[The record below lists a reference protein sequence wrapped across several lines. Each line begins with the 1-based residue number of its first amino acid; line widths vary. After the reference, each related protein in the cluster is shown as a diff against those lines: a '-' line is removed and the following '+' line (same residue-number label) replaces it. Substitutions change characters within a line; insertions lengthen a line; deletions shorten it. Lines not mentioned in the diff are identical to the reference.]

1 MYWYTLTP
9 MDVLLLR
16 DAKPFTPGERAWAGS
31 VFPPN
36 GHTIVGALRR
46 FLGTENHFQIK
57 GVFFCRETAKGMQLY
72 LPRPL
77 GFVGSNPLVPIAWYQ
92 EAPLQH
98 AFWDQSKP
106 CPLTTKKRPDDN
118 NQNDETAEK
127 YRQYLPSYVV
137 EKYIETGLIDEKDW
151 KLQHLGEDQPWVL
164 ETRPHNAI
172 QSGSRQVKNAD
183 GYFVENA
190 IRMLPGWRLAIALD
204 QDTDNA
210 ISSLTDH
217 QNIPISLRLGGEGH
231 RVLMERCEALDEQW
245 ANLSVKSKHNFE
257 KKGGKIIAY
266 LVTSGVFERIK
277 NGIALCRSYP
287 WEWKLAHTVNG
298 NQTPGNLVSVA
309 TNKAV
314 SISCRMRAQQKNSQ
328 PAPQVFAAPSGSQYY
343 LNSPQELFQDS
354 LEASKQASRWRKLG
368 YSELLWIPFIED

>member
-1 MYWYTLTP
+1 M
-9 MDVLLLR
+9 
-16 DAKPFTPGERAWAGS
+16 K
-31 VFPPN
+31 
-36 GHTIVGALRR
+36 
-46 FLGTENHFQIK
+46 
-57 GVFFCRETAKGMQLY
+57 
-72 LPRPL
+72 
-77 GFVGSNPLVPIAWYQ
+77 
-92 EAPLQH
+92 
-98 AFWDQSKP
+98 
-106 CPLTTKKRPDDN
+106 
-118 NQNDETAEK
+118 
-127 YRQYLPSYVV
+127 
-137 EKYIETGLIDEKDW
+137 
-151 KLQHLGEDQPWVL
+151 
-164 ETRPHNAI
+164 
-172 QSGSRQVKNAD
+172 
-183 GYFVENA
+183 
-190 IRMLPGWRLAIALD
+190 
-204 QDTDNA
+204 
-210 ISSLTDH
+210 
-217 QNIPISLRLGGEGH
+217 
-231 RVLMERCEALDEQW
+231 
-245 ANLSVKSKHNFE
+245 